1 MGILTMMLHDHE
13 AFIIIDFHELQHQ
26 FKMLNDATVILF
38 EKGFLYKVTNLRP
51 LQFGISFGGNG

>member
-1 MGILTMMLHDHE
+1 MMLHDHE

-26 FKMLNDATVILF
+26 FKMLNDATIILF